1 MNFIKQERKKGS
13 NSDFNVSEL
22 GINTFGYAL
31 MGQGDN
37 EEALTI
43 FRLNM
48 ELYPNSWNTY
58 DSYGDILL
66 KLDRKEESIKAFKK
80 SLKLNPGNEKARMI
94 IKKLE

>member
-1 MNFIKQERKKGS
+1 MKGS

-31 MGQGDN
+31 MRQGDN

-43 FRLNM
+43 FKLNM

-58 DSYGDILL
+58 DSYGDVLL
-66 KLDRKEESIKAFKK
+66 KLDRKEEAINAFKK
-80 SLKLNPGNEKARMI
+80 SLELNPGNEKARMI
-94 IKKLE
+94 IKRLE